1 MTSPLTR
8 LRLFAWAS
16 TVLLTALPL
25 FLVGCSDGDRTP
37 PAPEASPSVA
47 ETVAKNDP
55 AIPSPYPLDT
65 CVVSGEKLD
74 SMGGAYDVEVDGQTV
89 KLCCAGCEDQ
99 FRADPAKYLAML
111 DAPTTSG
118 KLNQDGHGHDE
129 HDHQ

>member
-8 LRLFAWAS
+8 LPLFAWAS
-16 TVLLTALPL
+16 TVLLTAVPL
-25 FLVGCSDGDRTP
+25 LLVGCFNGDSTLS
-37 PAPEASPSVA
+37 APKASPSVA
-47 ETVAKNDP
+47 ETVAENDP
-55 AIPSPYPLDT
+55 NAAPPYPLDT

-74 SMGGAYDVEVDGQTV
+74 SMGGAYDVEVDGRTV

-99 FRADPAKYLAML
+99 LRADPAKYLAML